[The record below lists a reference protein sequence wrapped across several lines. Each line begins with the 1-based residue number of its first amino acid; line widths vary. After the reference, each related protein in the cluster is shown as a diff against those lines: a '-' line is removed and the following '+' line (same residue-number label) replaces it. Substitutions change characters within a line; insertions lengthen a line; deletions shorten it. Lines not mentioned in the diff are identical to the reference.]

1 MRRKLTILVAVAA
14 AFAAVAVLRW
24 SDRRTTESG
33 PAPVAGRLQLV
44 ELGSDKCAAC
54 QAMAPVLEALRRD
67 HGAALDVVFID
78 VWKEAER
85 AEPFGVRMIPT
96 QVFIGP
102 DGAELARHEGFFP
115 ADRIEARFGELGH
128 ALPARSATNGATDS
142 PTDDG
147 ADGRE
152 P

>member
-24 SDRRTTESG
+24 RARAPSESG
-33 PAPVAGRLQLV
+33 PAPTAGRLQLV
-44 ELGSDKCAAC
+44 ELGSDTCAAC
-54 QAMAPVLEALRRD
+54 QAMAPVLDALRRD

-78 VWKEAER
+78 VWKDPQR

-128 ALPARSATNGATDS
+128 ALPPRSAAAAAAGEAD
-142 PTDDG
+142 PA
-147 ADGRE
+147 ADGER
-152 P
+152 